1 MVLFFLTLDA
11 VFNKKLLS
19 MRGCAC
25 RPRVAGVAIAR
36 HWSSYPVAVSCLWSF
51 APESG
56 LSVFILSS
64 YWSSLGI
71 FGSVL
76 ISGVFLFHRWPLQ
89 FICTEHFQFSSF
101 AFVGEPRL
109 LKWPERGSQPTS
121 RAWMCFHFSWALCLW
136 LREKCSPLLSSD
148 LTSAISSPEE
158 SLAQLCGLWPGL
170 HSLSDAV
177 PWLFLHF
184 NLLLSESTRSSLA
197 RWIRAASVKVAG
209 CG

>member
-1 MVLFFLTLDA
+1 MVLFFLTVDA
-11 VFNKKLLS
+11 VFDKKLLS

-25 RPRVAGVAIAR
+25 HPRVAGVAIAG
-36 HWSSYPVAVSCLWSF
+36 HWSCYPVAVSCLWSF

-76 ISGVFLFHRWPLQ
+76 ISGVFLFRRRSLL
-89 FICTEHFQFSSF
+89 FICAEHFQFSSF
-101 AFVGEPRL
+101 AFVGELTL

-121 RAWMCFHFSWALCLW
+121 RAWMYFHFSWALCLW
-136 LREKCSPLLSSD
+136 LGEKRSPLLSSIM
-148 LTSAISSPEE
+148 TSAISSPEE
-158 SLAQLCGLWPGL
+158 SLAQFCGLWPGL
-170 HSLSDAV
+170 QSLSDAL

-184 NLLLSESTRSSLA
+184 NLLLFESTLSSLD
-197 RWIRAASVKVAG
+197 SSG
-209 CG
+209 LG